1 MLQTSYLFND
11 CNPNTQ
17 LAKGLRVSSLK
28 LMSFKI
34 GEEEAAQVVQL
45 HFWVIKSDT
54 TRLSEKQKHLF

>member
-11 CNPNTQ
+11 CNLNTQ

-34 GEEEAAQVVQL
+34 GEEEAQVVQL
-45 HFWVIKSDT
+45 HCWVIKSDT
-54 TRLSEKQKHLF
+54 TRLSVKQKHLF